1 MQREGMRTMKVDVMY
16 QPSFS
21 LAVIALD
28 PGEEVQAESGAMV
41 SMSPNMSLQT
51 EMKGGFLGALG
62 RSVLGG
68 ESFFTSKYRSDGGP
82 GELTLAPSLPGD
94 ITVIELQ
101 GHTMFLKSGSYL
113 AGSGNLQI
121 DSKWGGSRGFFGGGG
136 LFLLRVQGHG
146 PLIFNTYGALHWKQ
160 LEAGEHYVVDTGHV
174 VAFTDGMGFQVR
186 KAAAGLWNTLA
197 SGEGLVCE
205 FTGPGLLYMQTRSEQ
220 AFLGWL
226 IPKLPHKSN

>member
-1 MQREGMRTMKVDVMY
+1 MKVEVLY
-16 QPSFS
+16 QPSYS
-21 LAVIALD
+21 LAVVSLD
-28 PGEEVQAESGAMV
+28 AGEEVQAEGGAMV
-41 SMSPNMSLQT
+41 SMSANMSLQT

-68 ESFFTSKYRSDGGP
+68 ESFFTSKYRAEGGP
-82 GELTLAPSLPGD
+82 GELTLAPALPGD
-94 ITVIELQ
+94 VTVLNLE
-101 GHTMFLKSGSYL
+101 GHTMFLKSGSYV
-113 AGSGNLQI
+113 AGGGNLQI
-121 DSKWGGSRGFFGGGG
+121 DSKWGGARGFFGGGG

-160 LEAGEHYVVDTGHV
+160 LGPGERYVVDTGHV
-174 VAFTDGMGFQVR
+174 VAFSDGMQFQVR
-186 KAAAGLWNTLA
+186 KAASGWMSTIA

-226 IPKLPHKSN
+226 IPKIPSKSN

>member
-1 MQREGMRTMKVDVMY
+1 VKVEVLY
-16 QPSFS
+16 QPSYS
-21 LAVIALD
+21 LAVVSLD
-28 PGEEVQAESGAMV
+28 AGEEVQAEGGAMV
-41 SMSPNMSLQT
+41 SMSANMSLQT

-68 ESFFTSKYRSDGGP
+68 ESFFTSKYRAEGGP
-82 GELTLAPSLPGD
+82 GELTLAPALPGD
-94 ITVIELQ
+94 VTVLNLE
-101 GHTMFLKSGSYL
+101 GHTMFLKSGSYV
-113 AGSGNLQI
+113 AGGGNLQI
-121 DSKWGGSRGFFGGGG
+121 DSKWGGARGFFGGGG

-160 LEAGEHYVVDTGHV
+160 LGPGERYVVDTGHV
-174 VAFTDGMGFQVR
+174 VAFSDGMQFQVR
-186 KAAAGLWNTLA
+186 KAASGWMSTIA

-226 IPKLPHKSN
+226 IPKIPSKSN

>member
-1 MQREGMRTMKVDVMY
+1 MKVEVMY
-16 QPSFS
+16 QPSYS
-21 LAVIALD
+21 LAVVQID
-28 PGEEVQAESGAMV
+28 PGEEVQAESGAII
-41 SMSPNMSLQT
+41 SMSANILLQT

-62 RSVLGG
+62 RSFLGG
-68 ESFFTSKYRSDGGP
+68 ESFFTSKYRAEGGP

-94 ITVIELQ
+94 ITVLNLE
-101 GHTMFLKSGSYL
+101 GHTMFLKSGAYL
-113 AGSGNLQI
+113 AGSGNLNI
-121 DSKWGGSRGFFGGGG
+121 DSKWGGARGFFGGGG

-160 LEAGEHYVVDTGHV
+160 LGPGERYVVDTGHV
-174 VAFTDGMGFQVR
+174 VAFSDGMQFQVR
-186 KAAAGLWNTLA
+186 KAASGWMSTIA

-226 IPKLPHKSN
+226 IPKIPSKSN

>member
-1 MQREGMRTMKVDVMY
+1 MKVEVLY
-16 QPSFS
+16 QPSYS
-21 LAVIALD
+21 LAVVNLE

-41 SMSPNMSLQT
+41 SMSANMSLQT

-68 ESFFTSKYRSDGGP
+68 ESFFTSKYRADGGP
-82 GELTLAPSLPGD
+82 GELTLAPALPGD
-94 ITVIELQ
+94 VTVLNLE
-101 GHTMFLKSGSYL
+101 GHTMFLKSGAYV
-113 AGSGNLQI
+113 AGAGNLQI
-121 DSKWGGSRGFFGGGG
+121 DSKWGGARGFFGGGG

-160 LEAGEHYVVDTGHV
+160 LGPGERYVVDTGHV
-174 VAFTDGMGFQVR
+174 VAFSDGMQFQVR
-186 KAAAGLWNTLA
+186 KAASGWMSTIA

-226 IPKLPHKSN
+226 IPKLPSKSN

>member
-1 MQREGMRTMKVDVMY
+1 VKVEVLY
-16 QPSFS
+16 QPSYS
-21 LAVIALD
+21 LAVVSLD
-28 PGEEVQAESGAMV
+28 AGEEVQAEGGAMV
-41 SMSPNMSLQT
+41 SMSANMSLQT

-68 ESFFTSKYRSDGGP
+68 ESFFTSKYRAEGGP
-82 GELTLAPSLPGD
+82 GELTLAPALPGD
-94 ITVIELQ
+94 VTVLNLE
-101 GHTMFLKSGSYL
+101 GHTMFLKSGSYV

-121 DSKWGGSRGFFGGGG
+121 DSKWGGARGFFGGGG

-160 LEAGEHYVVDTGHV
+160 LGPGERYVVDTGHV
-174 VAFTDGMGFQVR
+174 VAFSDGMQFQVR
-186 KAAAGLWNTLA
+186 KAASGWMSTIA

-226 IPKLPHKSN
+226 IPKIPSKSN

>member
-1 MQREGMRTMKVDVMY
+1 MKVEVLY
-16 QPSFS
+16 QPSYS
-21 LAVIALD
+21 LAVVSLD
-28 PGEEVQAESGAMV
+28 PGEEVQAEGGSMV
-41 SMSPNMSLQT
+41 SMSANMSLQT

-68 ESFFTSKYRSDGGP
+68 ESFFTSKYRAEGGP
-82 GELTLAPSLPGD
+82 GELTLAPALPGD
-94 ITVIELQ
+94 VTVLNLE
-101 GHTMFLKSGSYL
+101 GHTMFLKSGSYVAG
-113 AGSGNLQI
+113 AGSLQI
-121 DSKWGGSRGFFGGGG
+121 DSKWGGARGFFGGGG

-160 LEAGEHYVVDTGHV
+160 LGPGERYVVDTGHV
-174 VAFTDGMGFQVR
+174 VAFSDGMQFQVR
-186 KAAAGLWNTLA
+186 KAASGWMSTIA

-226 IPKLPHKSN
+226 IPKIPSKSN